1 MKKLFLSPKIRTFL
15 MYICIVLLLACSDRV
30 NDTSIQNLCEILAS
44 IIGVLLLLLFAKHIL
59 KPTLKKQQ
67 S

>member
-1 MKKLFLSPKIRTFL
+1 